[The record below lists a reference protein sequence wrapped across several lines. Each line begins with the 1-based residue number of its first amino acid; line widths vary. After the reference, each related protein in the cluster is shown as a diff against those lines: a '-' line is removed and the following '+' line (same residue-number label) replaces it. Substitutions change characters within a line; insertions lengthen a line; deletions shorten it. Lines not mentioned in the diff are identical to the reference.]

1 MAGTGR
7 IWGGAP
13 HRVYSVVVFIVL
25 ASLDNVAIG
34 LVPPLYSPIGK
45 QFGVPEGAVGVVT
58 AASFLVTA
66 VAAVGWA
73 YTGDRTNRKPLLM
86 TGTAI
91 WAVGIG
97 GSGLAGNYPAFFAL
111 QMVASVGLG
120 AVASVGF
127 SVVSDLIS
135 PRRRG
140 LVMSL
145 WGLSQGVGTLAGTL
159 LGGVLGAG
167 DWRRPFLLLT
177 GLGLAAVLAYLFT
190 FDIRR
195 GQSEPELAALF
206 EAGGEY
212 EHRISRDDLRGIFG
226 RRTNVWLVLQG
237 LTAQATFGSLVWL
250 PRLLQAKAQQQGYP
264 EATAIVVGSVFAT
277 LFQLGGVL
285 SIIGGLVGDRLQ
297 RRTPSGRAL
306 VAAAGI
312 LAGIPFYV
320 VLFFVPLA
328 VRVPAGAG
336 TGGTVLAVLRSVVT
350 EPTVTVSFLAAL
362 VALALTSANSPNWFA
377 LLADVNPPE
386 HRGTVYSMGNLVN
399 GVGRAAG
406 NSLVGVVFRA
416 LTRAL
421 PPPLNYATGLALFQV
436 FFIPTGVMYYLAAR
450 TSPPDIEAVRGLL
463 RERAVTDLAG
473 PPAQPQPEPP
483 PQPESPPRPEPQ
495 REPQPE
501 PADPP
506 AAHTAG
512 PAS

>member
-1 MAGTGR
+1 MVGLGR
-7 IWGGAP
+7 VWGGTA
-13 HRVYSVVVFIVL
+13 HRAYSVVVFIIL

-34 LVPPLYSPIGK
+34 LVPPLYSPIGHDLR
-45 QFGVPEGAVGVVT
+45 VPEGAVSLVT
-58 AASFLVTA
+58 AASFLITA

-86 TGTAI
+86 VGTAI

-97 GSGLAGNYPAFFAL
+97 GSGLASSYPAFFAL
-111 QMVASVGLG
+111 QMLGSVGLG

-167 DWRRPFLLLT
+167 DWRRPFLLLA
-177 GLGLAAVLAYLFT
+177 GLGFAAVLAYLLVY
-190 FDIRR
+190 DIRR

-206 EAGGEY
+206 ASGREY
-212 EHRISRDDLRGIFG
+212 QHRIDRADLLGIL
-226 RRTNVWLVLQG
+226 RRRSNVWLILQG

-250 PRLLQAKAQQQGYP
+250 PRLLQAKAQAQGYP
-264 EATAIVVGSVFAT
+264 EETAIVIGSVFTA

-285 SIIGGLVGDRLQ
+285 SIVGGLIGDRLQ
-297 RRTPSGRAL
+297 RRTLRGRAL
-306 VAAAGI
+306 VAAVGI

-320 VLFFVPLA
+320 VLFFVPLS
-328 VRVPAGAG
+328 VRVPVGAGAG
-336 TGGTVLAVLRSVVT
+336 ATVAAVLGSVVT
-350 EPTVTVSFLAAL
+350 EPSVAVSFVAAL
-362 VALALTSANSPNWFA
+362 TALALTSANSPNWFA
-377 LLADVNPPE
+377 LIADVNPPE

-399 GVGRAAG
+399 GVGRATG
-406 NSLVGVVFRA
+406 NGLVGAVFGA

-421 PPPLNYATGLALFQV
+421 PAPLNYATGLALFQV

-450 TSPPDIEAVRGLL
+450 STPSDISSVRDLL
-463 RERAVTDLAG
+463 RERAGGVGAVAPEAG
-473 PPAQPQPEPP
+473 TAVGVAAGTGSAPKP
-483 PQPESPPRPEPQ
+483 
-495 REPQPE
+495 
-501 PADPP
+501 DP
-506 AAHTAG
+506 
-512 PAS
+512 